1 MIPLIA
7 AISIFFRLNPS
18 ADVSSPTLSHTHK
31 RASTA
36 SPAILVGF
44 ISNAKLT
51 IFFELYR
58 FFLLILYSFL
68 YMSFKNQPSAF
79 PVYGKLL

>member
-7 AISIFFRLNPS
+7 AIRMFFKLNPS
-18 ADVSSPTLSHTHK
+18 AEVRSPKHSHTHK

-36 SPAILVGF
+36 NPAIRVGF

-51 IFFELYR
+51 NFFDIIPKIFINFVLLY
-58 FFLLILYSFL
+58 
-68 YMSFKNQPSAF
+68 
-79 PVYGKLL
+79 